1 MSEKRG
7 PLPPKKNMNRN
18 FEVECVAAVRPK
30 RDEVMGRWAQ
40 LYNNELHSLFLSAKY
55 C

>member
-7 PLPPKKNMNRN
+7 PLPNKKNMDRD
-18 FEVECVAAVRPK
+18 FEVECVAAGRPK

-40 LYNNELHSLFLSAKY
+40 LYNKEIHNLFLSAKY